1 MGLLGWVI
9 VGGRGAILAAV
20 AKLPDSVTKA
30 LRRARIA
37 FKRFAYSG
45 FGRDRWQQ
53 PDRVVAELG
62 LRPGD
67 RVADL
72 GAGGGYFTFRLARAV
87 GPSGVVYAVDTDR
100 DMPSALAARAVEQGL
115 GNVVAVE
122 AKPDEPGLP
131 EPVDLSFLA
140 NSYHHLPDRRTYF
153 ALLARHLK
161 PNGRVAI
168 VEATPTGLHRLVGHA
183 TSPEAIRSELQAA
196 GYTLVADHG
205 FLPRQ
210 GFLVF
215 EHRRTPQDD

>member
-1 MGLLGWVI
+1 
-9 VGGRGAILAAV
+9 V
-20 AKLPDSVTKA
+20 AKLPNVATKA

-37 FKRFAYSG
+37 GKRLAYSG

-100 DMPSALAARAVEQGL
+100 DMPAALAARAAGQGL

-122 AKPDEPGLP
+122 AKPDDPGLP
-131 EPVDLSFLA
+131 DAVDLGVLV
-140 NSYHHLPDRRTYF
+140 NTYHHLPDRPTYL
-153 ALLARHLK
+153 ALLAHHLK
-161 PNGRVAI
+161 PGGRVAI
-168 VEATPTGLHRLVGHA
+168 VEARPGRLHRLAGHA
-183 TSPEAIRSELQAA
+183 TAPETIRSELEAA
-196 GYTLVADHG
+196 GYTMVAEHG

-215 EHRRTPQDD
+215 EHRRALQDQDE

>member
-1 MGLLGWVI
+1 M
-9 VGGRGAILAAV
+9 
-20 AKLPDSVTKA
+20 AKLSDPVAKA

-37 FKRFAYSG
+37 CKRFAYSG

-62 LRPGD
+62 LRPGG

-100 DMPSALAARAVEQGL
+100 DMPATLAARAVKQGL
-115 GNVVAVE
+115 ANVVAVE
-122 AKPDEPGLP
+122 AKPDDPGLP
-131 EPVDLSFLA
+131 EAVDLCFLSNA
-140 NSYHHLPDRRTYF
+140 YHHLPDRPTYF
-153 ALLARHLK
+153 ARLAPHLK
-161 PNGRVAI
+161 PTGRVAI
-168 VEATPTGLHRLVGHA
+168 VEAKPRGLHRLVGHA
-183 TSPEAIRSELQAA
+183 TSPETIRSELEAS
-196 GYTLVADHG
+196 GYTLIADHD

-215 EHRRTPQDD
+215 EHRRPLQ